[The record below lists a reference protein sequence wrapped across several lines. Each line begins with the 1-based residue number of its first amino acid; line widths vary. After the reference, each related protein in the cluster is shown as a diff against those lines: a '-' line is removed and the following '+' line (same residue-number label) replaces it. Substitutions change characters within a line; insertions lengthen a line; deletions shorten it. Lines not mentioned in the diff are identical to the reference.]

1 MKYNYDGGYTEKMTS
16 DISRERTAR
25 ALRIIA
31 RVIGTIATAFF
42 LAMVIGDAVDSILS
56 ENSEGINLEVLFIV
70 VPLIITLAAFILCW
84 WREFA
89 GGIALV
95 AAYLI
100 LSFSPSV
107 HSLFYN
113 AAPGFYYGMF
123 FVGSPFLIA
132 GVLFII
138 AARLAKRRML

>member
-1 MKYNYDGGYTEKMTS
+1 MASEAGKKQPAQT
-16 DISRERTAR
+16 
-25 ALRIIA
+25 LRIIA
-31 RVIGTIATAFF
+31 RVIGTIFAAFL

-56 ENSEGINLEVLFIV
+56 ESSKGINLEVLFIV
-70 VPLIITLAAFILCW
+70 VPVIIALAAFILCW

-113 AAPGFYYGMF
+113 AAPGFYYLMF
-123 FVGSPFLIA
+123 FVSSPFLIA
-132 GVLFII
+132 GILFII
-138 AARLAKRRML
+138 ASRLARRRMT